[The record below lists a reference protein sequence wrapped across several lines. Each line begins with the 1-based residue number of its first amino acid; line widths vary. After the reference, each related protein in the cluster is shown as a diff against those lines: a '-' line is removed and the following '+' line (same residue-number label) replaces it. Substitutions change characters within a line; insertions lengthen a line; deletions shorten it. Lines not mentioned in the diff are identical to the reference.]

1 MFNIITTQK
10 GWIYMSMEKNNNIVI
25 VEDDVLS
32 RITLKKM
39 INNQQVCADFDNAQD
54 CFDYIKLHNNVDLI
68 IMDATLPY
76 LNGIQAS
83 KIIKKYNKFIK
94 IMILTPYHSEL
105 QVIKTLYANADAYFI
120 RDFGQEYFNKIINRT
135 LAGTGGI
142 DKRIQYSLLNFIK
155 LLPQVEYFELINKLS
170 DNEYQF
176 ISLFSKGFSKN
187 EIAKSLNMPVHY
199 LCTFVYSI
207 LDKLTQIVKLE
218 NFGREIIYDLH

>member
-1 MFNIITTQK
+1 
-10 GWIYMSMEKNNNIVI
+10 MSMEKNNNIVI

-76 LNGIQAS
+76 LIEY
-83 KIIKKYNKFIK
+83 KHITVV
-94 IMILTPYHSEL
+94 LTPYHSEL

>member
-83 KIIKKYNKFIK
+83 KIIKKYNPSSDTLN
-94 IMILTPYHSEL
+94 IMGFP
-105 QVIKTLYANADAYFI
+105 
-120 RDFGQEYFNKIINRT
+120 INW
-135 LAGTGGI
+135 
-142 DKRIQYSLLNFIK
+142 
-155 LLPQVEYFELINKLS
+155 
-170 DNEYQF
+170 
-176 ISLFSKGFSKN
+176 
-187 EIAKSLNMPVHY
+187 M
-199 LCTFVYSI
+199 SI
-207 LDKLTQIVKLE
+207 LRIKV
-218 NFGREIIYDLH
+218 Y

>member
-1 MFNIITTQK
+1 MN
-10 GWIYMSMEKNNNIVI
+10 MEKTNNIVI

-54 CFDYIKLHNNVDLI
+54 CFDYIKSNNNVDLI

-76 LNGIQAS
+76 LNGIEAS

-105 QVIKTLYANADAYFI
+105 QVIKTLYASADSYFI

-135 LAGTGGI
+135 LEGTGGI
-142 DKRIQYSLLNFIK
+142 DNRIQYSLFNFIK
-155 LLPQVEYFELINKLS
+155 LLPKVEYFQLLNKLS
-170 DNEYQF
+170 DTEYEF
-176 ISLFSKGFSKN
+176 INLFAKGFSKN
-187 EIAKSLNMPVHY
+187 EIANALNMPVHY
-199 LCTFVYSI
+199 LCTFIYSI

-218 NFGREIIYDLH
+218 NFGREIIYDLR